1 DARLIL
7 RVAAQFDFRICVDR
21 FDSADGLAREVDV
34 LCRQKL
40 RVGHF
45 SQACDRVKSRDLSG
59 VEKQPA
65 VGKLAIEDHRR
76 HHTSVE
82 GDAAADTDRLNT
94 DALRVPQRE
103 VNAIEDADF
112 RRRKAARV
120 YDRVD
125 RKSTRLNSS
134 HVAISY

>member
-1 DARLIL
+1 MIGGGFVQEIEIL
-7 RVAAQFDFRICVDR
+7 RCEKFRVR
-21 FDSADGLAREVDV
+21 HLAKRRYSVKTRYFGEV
-34 LCRQKL
+34 QEEA
-40 RVGHF
+40 
-45 SQACDRVKSRDLSG
+45 SI
-59 VEKQPA
+59 
-65 VGKLAIEDHRR
+65 GKLAIEDHRR

-120 YDRVD
+120 YDRVAAQQGNEQSRIRTD
-125 RKSTRLNSS
+125 RLIDVNR
-134 HVAISY
+134 